1 MDMIHLIELTV
12 SEENTK
18 CTLVIE
24 NITTII
30 DIVGT
35 RVYSNGGDY
44 VCVNESVEEITNR
57 IKEIL
62 YGKEEK

>member
-1 MDMIHLIELTV
+1 MIHLIELTV
-12 SEENTK
+12 SEDNTK
-18 CTLVIE
+18 CTFVIE

-30 DIVGT
+30 GST
-35 RVYSNGGDY
+35 RTRIYTNGGDY

-62 YGKEEK
+62 YGKEEKL

>member
-12 SEENTK
+12 SEDNTK

-44 VCVNESVEEITNR
+44 V
-57 IKEIL
+57 
-62 YGKEEK
+62 

>member
-1 MDMIHLIELTV
+1 MGSSLELTV
-12 SEENTK
+12 SEDNTK

-35 RVYSNGGDY
+35 RVYFNGDDY
-44 VCVNESVEEITNR
+44 VCVNESVEEVTNR
-57 IKEIL
+57 IKGIL

>member
-1 MDMIHLIELTV
+1 MIHLIELTV
-12 SEENTK
+12 SDDNTK

-30 DIVGT
+30 DIVRT
-35 RVYSNGGDY
+35 RVYTNGGDY
-44 VCVNESVEEITNR
+44 VCVNESVAEITNR